1 MINSV
6 VVDIMSISVLSLG
19 DGSSLSLS
27 VASSA
32 STSASAA
39 PTGMVMAVVCL
50 VVVAVVVMVVVVD
63 VFVAAMMVA
72 MVAFM
77 VVAVVATMMV
87 IAVVTMVDCVVA
99 ATTAPA
105 TSATATATITFLCG
119 GIVFCCYSFSVS
131 GCIGFFVRFIFR
143 SVSIF
148 CLVVFSFFTSGSW
161 CVGGWTVA
169 TGIGFWC
176 FVFCRI
182 LVSGVFV
189 SDVTDQVTRER
200 SVPPLLW
207 RR

>member
-1 MINSV
+1 MINSA
-6 VVDIMSISVLSLG
+6 VVDIISISVLSLG
-19 DGSSLSLS
+19 DGSSFSLS

-39 PTGMVMAVVCL
+39 PTGMVVAVVLL

-72 MVAFM
+72 VVLLM
-77 VVAVVATMMV
+77 VVTVVATVMML
-87 IAVVTMVDCVVA
+87 AVMAVVDCVVA
-99 ATTAPA
+99 ATTA
-105 TSATATATITFLCG
+105 TTTTATATITFLCG
-119 GIVFCCYSFSVS
+119 GVVFCCYGFSVS
-131 GCIGFFVRFIFR
+131 GCIGFIVRFIFR

-148 CLVVFSFFTSGSW
+148 CLIIFSFFTSGSW
-161 CVGGWTVA
+161 CVGSWTVA
-169 TGIGFWC
+169 TGVGFWC

-182 LVSGVFV
+182 VVSGVFV